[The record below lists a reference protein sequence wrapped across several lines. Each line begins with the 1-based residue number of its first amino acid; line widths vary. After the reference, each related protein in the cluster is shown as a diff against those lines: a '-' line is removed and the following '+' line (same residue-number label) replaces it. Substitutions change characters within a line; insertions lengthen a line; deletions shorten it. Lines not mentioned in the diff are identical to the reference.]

1 MDWIHLAQV
10 RIQWWDL
17 VNLVMNVSVSYDG
30 NLVTS

>member
-1 MDWIHLAQV
+1 VDWIHLAQV